1 MTMFELTII
10 LFYFKIK
17 IEVFDLLQNIP
28 IPQKETRLLFL
39 IYEYFEIDIFVCFGV
54 VNERKKTPAELNKMS
69 QCTIYTNCV
78 IFPMN
83 E

>member
-54 VNERKKTPAELNKMS
+54 VNERKKKPS
-69 QCTIYTNCV
+69 
-78 IFPMN
+78 
-83 E
+83 